1 MDSREPPFWHSQTT
15 GRSLNELFYSTPK
28 PPPFPRETLQL
39 TDWQYAPT
47 VYGPYWHWNVS
58 YWYTTSLDLKKLCWF
73 QTLFIVDS
81 KYKMYIQRSWDVT
94 CVQCLSRQ
102 TLHTGA
108 KAKSGW
114 VAIWEGG
121 RVAHFHRSR
130 RKQIHVLS
138 DGKKTGVCLVRF
150 LLPWNMLKVEQI
162 CDLCHRR
169 GKSTWLHYC
178 QDDEIDH
185 GIRGGWEWWR
195 PVFRCCRT
203 DFKLWHFFGG
213 GEWHLN

>member
-1 MDSREPPFWHSQTT
+1 MQ
-15 GRSLNELFYSTPK
+15 
-28 PPPFPRETLQL
+28 
-39 TDWQYAPT
+39 
-47 VYGPYWHWNVS
+47 
-58 YWYTTSLDLKKLCWF
+58 
-73 QTLFIVDS
+73 
-81 KYKMYIQRSWDVT
+81 

-178 QDDEIDH
+178 QGEEIDH

-203 DFKLWHFFGG
+203 DFKLWHFFWRGRVTFCLQTSFIHSTHTPKCG
-213 GEWHLN
+213 TQSAKLNCFWAELSLYFKSLKTHKKVSRSTIVVLFVVPWN

>member
-81 KYKMYIQRSWDVT
+81 KYKMYIQRSSDVRDRHCT
-94 CVQCLSRQ
+94 QVQKQKVDESRYEKGGGW
-102 TLHTGA
+102 HIFTGA
-108 KAKSGW
+108 GVSKSTYC
-114 VAIWEGG
+114 
-121 RVAHFHRSR
+121 
-130 RKQIHVLS
+130 LM
-138 DGKKTGVCLVRF
+138 GKRQVCLVRF